1 MKRIAFL
8 ALFLNIAACGGK
20 PTTVPEINVKTAA
33 TAVQISG
40 DNSDD
45 NTSTSGDTNVSHDT
59 DTTGAGQSIQV
70 DLPADGKAPA
80 VNVTVNPAPKAMA
93 PRDDRKPDT
102 K

>member
-40 DNSDD
+40 DNSGD
-45 NTSTSGDTNVSHDT
+45 STSGDT
-59 DTTGAGQSIQV
+59 DTTGADQSIKV

>member
-8 ALFLNIAACGGK
+8 ALFLNIAACGAK

-40 DNSDD
+40 DNSDSD
-45 NTSTSGDTNVSHDT
+45 NTSGDTNVSHDT
-59 DTTGAGQSIQV
+59 DTTGAEQSIQV
-70 DLPADGKAPA
+70 DLPADGKAPT
-80 VNVTVNPAPKAMA
+80 VNVTVTPAA
-93 PRDDRKPDT
+93 REDRKPDT

>member
-8 ALFLNIAACGGK
+8 ALFLNIAACGAK

-40 DNSDD
+40 DNSDSD
-45 NTSTSGDTNVSHDT
+45 NTSGDT
-59 DTTGAGQSIQV
+59 DTTGAEQSIQV